1 MLSKNCLRMQGY
13 PLYWLLLLL
22 LVLPLSSITAAS
34 DRLEQPA
41 QIAIH
46 PERSLLLDITRVGS
60 RLVAVGEQGTI
71 IWSDDQGEQWQQADV
86 PVSVLLTAVAFAD
99 SNNGWAVGHDGAIL
113 RSSDRGETWQRVA
126 DGNVV
131 NQWQVARYEHL
142 NAAGTDP
149 RTPEVSADDFAVML
163 DDALFAQ
170 EEGATYPLLDVFF
183 SDAQHGF
190 ILGAYGLLLRT
201 SDGGDS
207 WQVDSHV
214 VPNIDRF
221 HLNSMAQVA
230 GRLFI
235 AGEAGVLFRSLDQ
248 GQHWEALASPYE
260 GSFFKLQA
268 YEQADLERVYA
279 MGLRGHL
286 FYSDDF
292 GEQWQQVL
300 LETTASLTAAT
311 VADTTLLFAGSG
323 GFVATGDAPDALA
336 SQRLSSRASISQAAA
351 AESFWVLVG
360 ETGVVRLMQ
369 GDDSHGAE

>member
-41 QIAIH
+41 QTAIH
-46 PERSLLLDITRVGS
+46 PERSLLLDITRAGS

-86 PVSVLLTAVAFAD
+86 PVSVLLTAVAFTD

-142 NAAGTDP
+142 NAAGMDP
-149 RTPEVSADDFAVML
+149 RTPEVSADDFAIML
-163 DDALFAQ
+163 DDALFAK

-183 SDAQHGF
+183 LDAQHGF

-201 SDGGDS
+201 SDGGGS

-221 HLNSMAQVA
+221 HLNAMAQIA

-235 AGEAGVLFRSLDQ
+235 AGEAGVLFRSLDE
-248 GQHWEALASPYE
+248 GQHWETLASPYE

-268 YEQADLERVYA
+268 YEQADLERLYV
-279 MGLRGHL
+279 MGLRGHM

-300 LETTASLTAAT
+300 LETAASLTAAT

-323 GFVATGDAPDALA
+323 GFVATGDTPDALA
-336 SQRLSSRASISQAAA
+336 SQRLPSRASISQAAA
-351 AESFWVLVG
+351 AEPFWVLVG

-369 GDDSHGAE
+369 GDGSHGAE